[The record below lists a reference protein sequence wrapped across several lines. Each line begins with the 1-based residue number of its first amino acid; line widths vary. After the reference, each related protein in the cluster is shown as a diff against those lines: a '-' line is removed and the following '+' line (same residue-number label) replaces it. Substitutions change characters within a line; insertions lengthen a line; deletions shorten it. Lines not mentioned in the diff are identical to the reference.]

1 MKRKEL
7 TRFLV
12 LMLAAI
18 LVLTSFT
25 ACGGGGGNSE
35 GDTEESAE
43 PVTILFATSVYVEEP
58 HRAAIDALI
67 EAFNAEHPDI
77 KVEVYGAGYADYWNN
92 VTTEIMAGNE
102 ADIMQVYPEN
112 VASYN
117 ALREGGVFED
127 LNPYMGGTDYKA
139 LLTGQDM
146 CEFDGQTLAL
156 SNYAWGTTALF
167 YRKGILADAGIDP
180 DSIKTW
186 DDFVNASKI
195 LKDKGIIGMGI
206 VNSSHGFVVS
216 EWARMLARQVS
227 GGLYFP
233 GEKGPYTADRIQV
246 NNEANVWAAQ
256 QWQDYLLKN
265 GYGKAAPDKKD
276 SREYFWNGLA
286 AFNYDGPWFVGM
298 CEANDPSMMDDIG
311 IIPSPN
317 VIYNGKEYR
326 PNPTMYP
333 LVMCLSK
340 NSEYKEQAWTFM
352 EWMTSEEAQ
361 KIVAQCGMI
370 PANTEYST
378 SDEYKAD
385 YPLSSV
391 FADLLAIYEPQISDP
406 LIPQQGELNQTMINA
421 MQEVFAAGKDPKTVL
436 DKAAED
442 CKAIMNK

>member
-1 MKRKEL
+1 MKKKKL
-7 TRFLV
+7 TKFLV
-12 LMLAAI
+12 LMLIA
-18 LVLTSFT
+18 VMTLTTFS
-25 ACGGGGGNSE
+25 ACGGGDKEQSSGS
-35 GDTEESAE
+35 E
-43 PVTILFATSVYVEEP
+43 PVTISFATSVYVEEP
-58 HRAAIDALI
+58 HQKAIDALI
-67 EAFNAEHPDI
+67 AAFNAEHPDI
-77 KVEVYGAGYADYWNN
+77 KIEVYGAGYADYWDN
-92 VTTEIMAGNE
+92 VTTEIMGGNE

-127 LNPYMGGTDYKA
+127 LSRYMGDKDYKT

-156 SNYAWGTTALF
+156 SNYAWGNTALF
-167 YRKGILADAGIDP
+167 YRKSILEKVGIDP
-180 DSIKTW
+180 ASIKTW
-186 DDFVNASKI
+186 DDFVNASKT
-195 LKDKGIIGMGI
+195 LKDNGYYGMGV

-227 GGLYFP
+227 NGLYFP
-233 GEKGPYTADRIQV
+233 DGEKGPYTADNIQV
-246 NNEANVWAAQ
+246 NSDANVWAAQ

-276 SREYFWNGLA
+276 SREYFWNGIA
-286 AFNYDGPWFVGM
+286 AFCYDGPWFVGM

-317 VIYNGKEYR
+317 VIYNGKEYK

-340 NSEYKEQAWTFM
+340 NSENKEAAWTFM
-352 EWMTSEEAQ
+352 DWMTTEEAQ

-378 SDEYKAD
+378 SDAYKSEYA
-385 YPLSSV
+385 LSST
-391 FADLLAIYEPQISDP
+391 FADLLTIYAPQVADP
-406 LIPQQGELNQTMINA
+406 FIPQQGELNQTMINA
-421 MQEVFAAGKDPKTVL
+421 MQEIFAAGKDPKTVL